1 MIVPSVVLHSSFF
14 FPTETDSSKFFKIR
28 CEYFCQ
34 KQMKSALLEV
44 CELLEQQCCLLELQ
58 YPLLTWKWHHIK
70 HLELDNKS

>member
-1 MIVPSVVLHSSFF
+1 MIVPSVVLHSSFSI
-14 FPTETDSSKFFKIR
+14 PAEDDSWKFSKYVANI
-28 CEYFCQ
+28 FCQ